1 MKGCEGW
8 RGPKGMRGEEG
19 AGQGLG
25 EIEWKKQGSEG
36 WKGRGEEE
44 PNGKAGAG
52 SCRVGGFLTA

>member
-1 MKGCEGW
+1 
-8 RGPKGMRGEEG
+8 MRGEEG